1 MFIDDGKKKDGV
13 YEKKLE
19 EWAKILYSNYSC
31 FIDKCPKWN
40 FYPVNYILINDWLN
54 NPEMTLDELSLKYE
68 LDIGLIVKI
77 LIKMY
82 QISEELI
89 KNLDK
94 LNKTE
99 LSDYLNEKKQLLI
112 RYPLK
117 IESLYVI

>member
-1 MFIDDGKKKDGV
+1 
-13 YEKKLE
+13 
-19 EWAKILYSNYSC
+19 
-31 FIDKCPKWN
+31 
-40 FYPVNYILINDWLN
+40 
-54 NPEMTLDELSLKYE
+54 MTLDDLSLNYE
-68 LDIGLIVKI
+68 LDIGIIVKI

-99 LSDYLNEKKQLLI
+99 LSDYLNQQKQLLI

>member
-1 MFIDDGKKKDGV
+1 M
-13 YEKKLE
+13 E
-19 EWAKILYSNYSC
+19 EWDKILYSKYSS
-31 FIDKCPKWN
+31 FTDKCPKWN
-40 FYPVNYILINDWLN
+40 FYPHNYFLINEWLN
-54 NPEMTLDELSLKYE
+54 NPEMTLDELSLNYE
-68 LDIGLIVKI
+68 LDIGIIVKI

-94 LNKTE
+94 LNKTD
-99 LSDYLNEKKQLLI
+99 LSDYLNQQKQLLI